1 MNQHEPE
8 KFAGK
13 CVSLRYLIKKSLIVV
28 PDTEIGIV
36 KMKCSRLLLL
46 VLFLLLFF
54 SCNEKVET
62 IRPVSSKIDGP
73 LGDYFEVVQRD
84 YKIVGNQVNF
94 EFKRIDDGMMES
106 PMVAELLDDS
116 GNLIGTS
123 TVDSN
128 SNHDDLRFLYA
139 NKTGESSAIAFSMI
153 GLNPAR
159 VRFSSSSPAST
170 KALEEEKEV
179 STVLEEDV
187 AVEDTLVIEAEDVV
201 VEEEIDDVAEVEE
214 EEEEEEIISTS
225 PTSPIN
231 SDSSGSKQWDKVLD
245 DFEKYVDQYI
255 SLLKKSKSGDLSAMT
270 EYVSFLEKAEKLEKD
285 LDRAEDELSASQLQR
300 YLKITQKMTNAALE
314 IL

>member
-1 MNQHEPE
+1 
-8 KFAGK
+8 
-13 CVSLRYLIKKSLIVV
+13 
-28 PDTEIGIV
+28 
-36 KMKCSRLLLL
+36 MKCSRLLLL
-46 VLFLLLFF
+46 VLFLLPFF

-73 LGDYFEVVQRD
+73 LGDFFEVVQRD

-106 PMVAELLDDS
+106 PIVAELLDDS

-139 NKTGESSAIAFSMI
+139 NKIGESSAIAFSMI
-153 GLNPAR
+153 GLTPAR

-170 KALEEEKEV
+170 KVLEEENEV

-201 VEEEIDDVAEVEE
+201 VEEEIDDTAEVEE
-214 EEEEEEIISTS
+214 EEEYEGEDEEEVVSTS
-225 PTSPIN
+225 PASPIN